1 MILYE
6 GIFFDEETIELIHSL
21 DNNKLERVYG
31 DLHCTFKFMPKADE
45 IFNDIVG
52 KPFELLIV
60 GYGNDGKNS
69 GFQVAL
75 PDELLRYYK
84 NIDKKTKKI
93 VVPHITVS
101 LSENGKAVDTGK
113 LEFKRLSKPIKIT
126 GKFGFYLK
134 EKDKEE
140 ISFKPYIQTKSIV

>member
-1 MILYE
+1 MVLYE

-21 DNNKLERVYG
+21 DNNKLERIYE
-31 DLHCTFKFMPKADE
+31 DLHCTFKFMPKSDE

-52 KPFELLIV
+52 KSFELLIV

-75 PDELLRYYK
+75 PDKLLKYYK
-84 NIDKKTKKI
+84 NSDKKTKELVI
-93 VVPHITVS
+93 PHITVS

-113 LEFKRLSKPIKIT
+113 LKFEKLNKPIKII
-126 GKFGFYLK
+126 GKFGFYLRD
-134 EKDKEE
+134 KDKDE
-140 ISFKPYIQTKSIV
+140 ISFKPYTQTKSIR